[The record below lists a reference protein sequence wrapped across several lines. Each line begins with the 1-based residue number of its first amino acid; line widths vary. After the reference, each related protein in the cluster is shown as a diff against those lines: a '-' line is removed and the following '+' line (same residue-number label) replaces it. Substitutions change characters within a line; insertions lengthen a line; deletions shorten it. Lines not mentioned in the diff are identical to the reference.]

1 MKWMNLL
8 ANKQNKQKKVVEID
22 YKNIWKGEAPSK
34 IENIQVK
41 WQVDKLLC
49 KIQILLMRLAWV
61 DSVGEPAW

>member
-22 YKNIWKGEAPSK
+22 YRNIWKGEAQSK
-34 IENIQVK
+34 IEKIQVK
-41 WQVDKLLC
+41 WQVDKVLC

>member
-22 YKNIWKGEAPSK
+22 YINIWKGEAPSK

-49 KIQILLMRLAWV
+49 KIQLLLVRLAWV
-61 DSVGEPAW
+61 DSVGEHAW